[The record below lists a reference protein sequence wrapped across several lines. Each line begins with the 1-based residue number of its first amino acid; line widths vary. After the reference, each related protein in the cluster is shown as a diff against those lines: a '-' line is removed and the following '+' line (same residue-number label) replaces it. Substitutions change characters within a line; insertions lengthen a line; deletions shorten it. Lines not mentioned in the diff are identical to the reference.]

1 MVFSPVLTTT
11 HCFRFRSGIPMP
23 RRRSAES
30 EGAVVQERRPL
41 APARLHRRQRE
52 TRDARHTGQSSAR
65 SSVNVDVAVTP
76 YFLFQMSHM
85 GTYVCTAVEY
95 VGRPGSRVS
104 VYLRV
109 IEGTFRFG
117 HLAIMSRNCTKTRLD
132 NGVRRPSSSA

>member
-1 MVFSPVLTTT
+1 MVFSPGLTTT

-23 RRRSAES
+23 RRGSAES

-41 APARLHRRQRE
+41 SPARLHRRQRK
-52 TRDARHTGQSSAR
+52 TRDARHTGESSACP
-65 SSVNVDVAVTP
+65 SDNIDVAAP
-76 YFLFQMSHM
+76 SFPFQMSHM